1 MWLCGACT
9 ASSGWSWSRTLANAG
24 PNPLPTMWP
33 SMTMSMWC
41 TLWDLSMSKKR
52 VQVVHFVELRL
63 VPSSS
68 SSSAAAA
75 AAASPKNDDQGTP
88 PFHIPVRPSTNGQD
102 PQNSTIRNFDNDRLY
117 LVQVRQTF
125 QAPCCPPS
133 SFFGEY
139 DTRNHCSTAYGVRLQ
154 TGHKT
159 IHVVGWSYQDQ
170 PKSIPR
176 MMILVPPF
184 SCPTRTNERTNDE
197 GSRMIAVLIPNHNRS
212 QPGLLPR

>member
-33 SMTMSMWC
+33 YGARCGT
-41 TLWDLSMSKKR
+41 R
-52 VQVVHFVELRL
+52 PYPRNGVQVVHYVELRL

-68 SSSAAAA
+68 SSS
-75 AAASPKNDDQGTP
+75 PQNDDQGAP

-125 QAPCCPPS
+125 QAPCCPSS
-133 SFFGEY
+133 SFFCEY
-139 DTRNHCSTAYGVRLQ
+139 DNRTHCSTAHGVRLE

-159 IHVVGWSYQDQ
+159 IPVVGWSYQDQ
-170 PKSIPR
+170 AKVHPSNDSGTTSLMPHQNE
-176 MMILVPPF
+176 
-184 SCPTRTNERTNDE
+184 RTNERR
-197 GSRMIAVLIPNHNRS
+197 G
-212 QPGLLPR
+212 